1 MKLDRNHQ
9 LKILEYLRDY
19 YHCPADARV
28 NEQSFFHNEDYLMN
42 LKYLYEYGLIKGY
55 ESKVI
60 GKREFSLGGVEIT
73 AKGLDLLE
81 DDGGVGAILRSVV
94 VKFEA
99 IEKEGHVEF
108 KEILLTGKDQWHY
121 QALILKRNRNGTETF
136 YSLAHKNHRLV
147 AFVYLPDK
155 GKNPAYGGGNQSY
168 V

>member
-28 NEQSFFHNEDYLMN
+28 NEQSFFHTEDYLMN

-55 ESKVI
+55 ESKVM

-94 VKFEA
+94 VKFDAEN
-99 IEKEGHVEF
+99 IRRIMKEKVLSFNIPDEQKTSLVGKIKNFSGKALETITL
-108 KEILLTGKDQWHY
+108 KLLEKGLDNPSILGISQD
-121 QALILKRNRNGTETF
+121 
-136 YSLAHKNHRLV
+136 
-147 AFVYLPDK
+147 
-155 GKNPAYGGGNQSY
+155 
-168 V
+168 

>member
-42 LKYLYEYGLIKGY
+42 LKYLYEYGLVKGY
-55 ESKVI
+55 ESKTI

-94 VKFEA
+94 VKFDAEN
-99 IEKEGHVEF
+99 IRRIMKEKVLSFNIPDEQKTSLVGKIKNFSGKALETITL
-108 KEILLTGKDQWHY
+108 KLLEKGLDNPSILG
-121 QALILKRNRNGTETF
+121 
-136 YSLAHKNHRLV
+136 
-147 AFVYLPDK
+147 
-155 GKNPAYGGGNQSY
+155 
-168 V
+168 

>member
-19 YHCPADARV
+19 YHCPTDARV
-28 NEQSFFHNEDYLMN
+28 NEQSFFHTEDYLMN

-55 ESKVI
+55 ESKVM

-94 VKFEA
+94 VKFDAEN
-99 IEKEGHVEF
+99 IRRIMKEKVLSFNIPDEQKTSLVGKIKNFSGKALETITL
-108 KEILLTGKDQWHY
+108 KLLEKGLDNPSILGISQD
-121 QALILKRNRNGTETF
+121 
-136 YSLAHKNHRLV
+136 
-147 AFVYLPDK
+147 
-155 GKNPAYGGGNQSY
+155 
-168 V
+168 

>member
-19 YHCPADARV
+19 YHCPTDARV

-55 ESKVI
+55 ESKVM

-94 VKFEA
+94 VKFDAEN
-99 IEKEGHVEF
+99 IRRIMKEKVLSFNIPDEQKTSLVGKIKNFSGKALETITL
-108 KEILLTGKDQWHY
+108 KLLEKGLDNPSILG
-121 QALILKRNRNGTETF
+121 
-136 YSLAHKNHRLV
+136 
-147 AFVYLPDK
+147 
-155 GKNPAYGGGNQSY
+155 
-168 V
+168 

>member
-60 GKREFSLGGVEIT
+60 GKRGFSLGGVEIT

-81 DDGGVGAILRSVV
+81 DDGGVGAILRTVV
-94 VKFEA
+94 VKFDAENIRRIMKEKVLLSA
-99 IEKEGHVEF
+99 IPNEQKTSLVEKIKNFSGKALETITLKLLEKGLDDPS
-108 KEILLTGKDQWHY
+108 ILSVIFG
-121 QALILKRNRNGTETF
+121 
-136 YSLAHKNHRLV
+136 S
-147 AFVYLPDK
+147 
-155 GKNPAYGGGNQSY
+155 QS
-168 V
+168 